1 MIPPMEFETE
11 RLRLRQWRT
20 SDRDAFAGLNS
31 DPRVMEFLPSVLTR
45 SESDAMA
52 DRCQSLI
59 EDRGWGFWAVERKD
73 SGKFIGFA
81 GLHVPSA
88 PLPFQPCVEIGWRLA
103 HDQWGFGHA
112 TEAATRAV
120 GIAFDI
126 LRFPEIVSFTSVRNS
141 RSRAVMERLGMV
153 ESTPF
158 EHPSLPEGH
167 PLRPH
172 ALYRLVRAPDPRCQ
186 VPSGSGRNTSAKS

>member
-1 MIPPMEFETE
+1 MSNVMEVETE
-11 RLRLRQWRT
+11 RLRLRHWRA
-20 SDRDAFAGLNS
+20 SDRKPFAELNS
-31 DPRVMEFLPSVLTR
+31 DPRVMEFLPSVIKR

-52 DRCQSLI
+52 DRCQALI
-59 EDRGWGFWAVERKD
+59 EDRGWGFWATERKD
-73 SGKFIGFA
+73 TREFIGFV

-103 HDQWGFGHA
+103 HDQWGFGYA
-112 TEAATRAV
+112 TEAATKV
-120 GIAFDI
+120 LSFAFDV
-126 LRFPEIVSFTSVRNS
+126 LHFPEIVSFTSVRNS
-141 RSRAVMERLGMV
+141 RSRAIMEHLRMI

-172 ALYRLVRAPDPRCQ
+172 VLYRIQHP
-186 VPSGSGRNTSAKS
+186 T